1 MKVFSLLSRVALILA
16 SACLA
21 LACSKLAA
29 STGSNNDATAVAT
42 PVAAVT
48 APSPSQNPEDKMPR
62 LRPEETKKLVD
73 EGKAVIIDVRGT
85 EAYKIS
91 HIKGSL
97 DYPLTKVEAGDFS
110 GLPKGKRII
119 AYCT

>member
-1 MKVFSLLSRVALILA
+1 MKVFSLLSRGALILA

-29 STGSNNDATAVAT
+29 STAPANAPAATA
-42 PVAAVT
+42 PDAAAA
-48 APSPSQNPEDKMPR
+48 APAPTQNPEDKMPR
-62 LRPEETKKLVD
+62 IRPEEAKKLVD
-73 EGKAVIIDVRGT
+73 EGKAVIVDVRGT

-91 HIKGSL
+91 HIKGSI
-97 DYPLTKVEAGDFS
+97 DYPLGKFEAGDFS

>member
-1 MKVFSLLSRVALILA
+1 MKIFSLVSRAALILA

-29 STGSNNDATAVAT
+29 STTPPSTANVAT
-42 PVAAVT
+42 TDPAAAV
-48 APSPSQNPEDKMPR
+48 PSPTQNPEDKMPR
-62 LRPEETKKLVD
+62 LRPEEAKKLVD
-73 EGKAVIIDVRGT
+73 EGKGIIIDVRGT
-85 EAYKIS
+85 EAYKLS
-91 HIKGSL
+91 HIKGSI
-97 DYPLTKVEAGDFS
+97 DYALTKIEAGEFS